1 MIKVTKV
8 HNAQVKVES
17 GNVSAIV
24 FLNADKSVSNI
35 NDGRYE
41 TTEGVIKA
49 TFSAYGENSLS
60 INFQDYDGMT
70 DVLEDIK
77 SFISEV
83 KSSIKDVEIT
93 F

>member
-1 MIKVTKV
+1 MIKATKV
-8 HNAQVKVES
+8 QNAQVKVES

-41 TTEGVIKA
+41 VEGVIKA
-49 TFSAYGENSLS
+49 TFGSYGDNNLS
-60 INFQDYDGMT
+60 VNFQDYDNMVET
-70 DVLEDIK
+70 LEGIK
-77 SFISEV
+77 GFISEV
-83 KSSIKDVEIT
+83 KENIKDTDIT